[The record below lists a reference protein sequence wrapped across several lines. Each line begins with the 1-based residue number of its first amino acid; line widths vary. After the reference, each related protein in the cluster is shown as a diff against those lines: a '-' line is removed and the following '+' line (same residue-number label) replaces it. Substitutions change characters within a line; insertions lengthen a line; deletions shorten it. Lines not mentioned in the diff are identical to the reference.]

1 MRQYFTFD
9 DPPINSPPQR
19 NPTENPPEEIYKLL
33 ELFTES
39 PCNREI
45 ELSNNVFPD
54 NSQNLITNHI
64 EDLKEITTLPELTKP
79 LQLKQKKKKTKIKI
93 TISALILY
101 PTVRSTMGNKVL
113 LTRWKKNHL
122 LTSYSTQLC
131 VQPRKKKC
139 CSLEG
144 RK

>member
-79 LQLKQKKKKTKIKI
+79 LQLKQKKKKNQDKD
-93 TISALILY
+93 
-101 PTVRSTMGNKVL
+101 
-113 LTRWKKNHL
+113 NHFSINTL
-122 LTSYSTQLC
+122 PNCAFNNGKQSVTH
-131 VQPRKKKC
+131 
-139 CSLEG
+139 
-144 RK
+144 